1 MDMEQT
7 KINGSNIEEKQR
19 DYLLMFKR
27 LEITIVI
34 LR

>member
-7 KINGSNIEEKQR
+7 KIIRSNIEEKQR

-27 LEITIVI
+27 LEITMDI